1 LGNRNNE
8 AGRILLVED
17 EPIIR
22 HMCYRV
28 LGGDG
33 FHLDMAESGRVAQ
46 QKTQADDYDLIL
58 IDLRTPLI
66 NGQEFY
72 GYLAEHRPELAEKVV
87 FTTGEMMKEESSF
100 FLEASGIPYLAKPF
114 TPDELRDMVNGRLRQ
129 LAA

>member
-1 LGNRNNE
+1 LINSQDG

-22 HMCYRV
+22 YICYRV
-28 LGGDG
+28 LGGDD
-33 FHLDMAESGRVAQ
+33 FCLDMAESGRVAQ

-66 NGQEFY
+66 NGRELY
-72 GYLAEHRPELAEKVV
+72 GYLAEHRPELAERVV
-87 FTTGEMMKEESSF
+87 FTTGEMLEGESSRFLEES
-100 FLEASGIPYLAKPF
+100 GMPYLAKPF
-114 TPDELRDMVNGRLRQ
+114 TPDELRDMVKGRLRQ